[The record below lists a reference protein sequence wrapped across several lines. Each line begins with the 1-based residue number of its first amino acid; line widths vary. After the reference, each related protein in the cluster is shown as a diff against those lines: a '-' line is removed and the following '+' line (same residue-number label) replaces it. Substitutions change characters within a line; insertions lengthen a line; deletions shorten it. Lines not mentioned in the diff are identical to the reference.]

1 MTMAI
6 ANRFILISLR
16 SPPRMLNI
24 GWRPLTMK
32 MILLIDLSTIT
43 IPMEE
48 VNINM
53 LEGVPSWL
61 SLSRKSQMKGYHWVS
76 SNKNKMKRRRILIFI
91 RPKIHKLI
99 QAKFKFLN
107 IIKILSFLSSSKDH
121 NGNLLDNLQIKIANK
136 NIMIKVIMIKYNLI
150 FLELN

>member
-1 MTMAI
+1 MVIT
-6 ANRFILISLR
+6 NRFILISLR
-16 SPPRMLNI
+16 SPVRMLNI
-24 GWRPLTMK
+24 GWRPLMMK
-32 MILLIDLSTIT
+32 MILLIDLLMIT

-48 VNINM
+48 VNISM
-53 LEGVPSWL
+53 SEGVPSWL

-76 SNKNKMKRRRILIFI
+76 SNKNKMKRQRILIFI

-107 IIKILSFLSSSKDH
+107 NIKILSFLNSSKDH
-121 NGNLLDNLQIKIANK
+121 NGNLLGNLQIKIANK
-136 NIMIKVIMIKYNLI
+136 NIMIKVITIKYNLI